1 MTKFKPS
8 QKVDQNGNYLP
19 FQGVTVISSID
30 DDQDIWK
37 AVNNGIRLCPLVME
51 YYSILPCDSYH
62 MTVMDLYTKKF
73 DGGECWEQ
81 FITEKTSFFLAL
93 NETIHDSNY
102 TFNPEI
108 TISCSH
114 VTSIISL
121 LVQLDSEQQSKIR
134 DIAEKFNLTVKIPNH
149 LHVTLGHLHKEISSE
164 TLMMIQSQVQSVL
177 ENTENLFNKPISLK
191 APQLCYF
198 YDMTAFIPWNGDIN
212 PFLTEQEEQVMT
224 SHALGLWGRRESP
237 ETIETISSNS
247 DGLKPL

>member
-1 MTKFKPS
+1 MKEFKPS
-8 QKVDQNGNYLP
+8 QKVDQAGNYLP
-19 FQGVTVISSID
+19 FHGVTVISSID
-30 DDQDIWK
+30 DDHDIWK
-37 AVNNGIRLCPLVME
+37 AVNDGIRSCPLVME

-81 FITEKTSFFLAL
+81 FITEKTSFFRAL
-93 NETIHDSNY
+93 NETIHDRNF

-108 TISCSH
+108 TISRSH

-134 DIAEKFNLTVKIPNH
+134 DIAEKFNLTVKIPKH
-149 LHVTLGHLHKEISSE
+149 LHVTLGHLNKEISAE
-164 TLMMIQSQVQSVL
+164 TLTMIQTQVQAVL
-177 ENTENLFNKPISLK
+177 ENTENLFNNLISLQ

-198 YDMTAFIPWNGDIN
+198 HDMTAFIPWNGDIN
-212 PFLTEQEEQVMT
+212 PFM
-224 SHALGLWGRRESP
+224 SSRSLGVWGRTESP
-237 ETIETISSNS
+237 ETTPLYH